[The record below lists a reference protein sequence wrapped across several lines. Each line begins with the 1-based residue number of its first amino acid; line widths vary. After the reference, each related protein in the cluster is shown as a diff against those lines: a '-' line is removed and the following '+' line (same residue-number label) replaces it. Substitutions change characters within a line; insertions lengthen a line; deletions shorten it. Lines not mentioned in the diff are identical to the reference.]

1 MNEPNVVTDKEAVRQ
16 GTKNKLN
23 VRVLAISLAL
33 ILAVAAV
40 LTAGFLSTSPQSVT
54 VPPPQAQSAP

>member
-16 GTKNKLN
+16 GTKNKMN

-33 ILAVAAV
+33 ILAVAAA
-40 LTAGFLSTSPQSVT
+40 LTAGFLATSPQNAT
-54 VPPPQAQSAP
+54 EAPPQAQPAP